1 MTDYFSST
9 SCRIYLE
16 SYQRHLWKKFQIL
29 KKAESSNWSFDNYLL
44 LRFRAFRAFKII
56 RMALFEV
63 YEFPKLIS
71 QKVQVTEKNS
81 HIVATYLK
89 NYFVKSTV

>member
-1 MTDYFSST
+1 MHKVSHINILLDGDLTCRLLVFSNTVYS
-9 SCRIYLE
+9 
-16 SYQRHLWKKFQIL
+16 
-29 KKAESSNWSFDNYLL
+29 L